1 MFRIF
6 LFTFLL
12 FSVLLPAAHASGTKF
27 TLPEDER
34 GEAETVAVD
43 SSNILV
49 EAFSGNEQLR
59 RLPPDSFAGVLGIPS
74 ENIRW
79 YPAMNPANLNQM
91 MLRETTQSFD
101 NSVII
106 FNEITGAANGPHGT
120 RIIFVDT
127 INLIILKLV
136 NLPYHAYEI
145 RCQGS
150 SGKIWFL
157 RKGQPDTLRDSSGFC
172 IFDVKTE
179 SIVSEQKLATL
190 PKRMYPHITGR
201 FAWILENEKI
211 YRLFPD
217 GRKDLYLEIPGGIS
231 DFKPSPD
238 TQYIAVV
245 TNKKETRVYSTLTKE
260 VAYKV
265 KMVPDSTFIFLNGEP
280 PRLLIGR
287 NLNHIA
293 GLTWPETLYLITKG
307 APRLIFS
314 DLFGSVV
321 ADPSGRAFYS
331 IKPKN
336 RIEKRDSSS
345 GKTMSSFNVTSLKP
359 DTPGKPVLLFH
370 AAESGFFI
378 IFDSVGGLN
387 KIDATPRRW
396 RKLKMMRP
404 WTE

>member
-12 FSVLLPAAHASGTKF
+12 ISVLLPAAHASGTKF

-34 GEAETVAVD
+34 GEADKVEVD
-43 SSNILV
+43 SSNVLI
-49 EAFSGNEQLR
+49 EAHSGKEQFR
-59 RLPPDSFAGVLGIPS
+59 RLSPDSFAGVLGIPPES
-74 ENIRW
+74 IRW
-79 YPAMNPANLNQM
+79 YPAMNPANLNKM
-91 MLRETTQSFD
+91 LLRETSQSFD

-106 FNEITGAANGPHGT
+106 FNEITGTQNGPYGT
-120 RIIFVDT
+120 RLIFVDT
-127 INLIILKLV
+127 VNLAVLKLI
-136 NLPYHAYEI
+136 NLPYHAYEV
-145 RCQGS
+145 RGQGS

-157 RKGQPDTLRDSSGFC
+157 RKGQPDTLRDFSGFG
-172 IFDVKTE
+172 ILNVKTGE
-179 SIVSEQKLATL
+179 IVSEQKLKNL

-245 TNKKETRVYSTLTKE
+245 TKKETLMYSTLDKKL
-260 VAYKV
+260 VYKV
-265 KMVPDSTFIFLNGEP
+265 KMVPDSTFVFLSGEP

-287 NLNHIA
+287 NLNKIS
-293 GLTWPETLYLITKG
+293 GLDWPETLYLVTRG

-314 DLFGSVV
+314 NLTGSVV

-331 IKPKN
+331 LKPKN
-336 RIEKRDSSS
+336 RIEKRESTT
-345 GKTMSSFNVTSLKP
+345 GKFMSSFNVTSLKP
-359 DTPGKPVLLFH
+359 DTPGKPELLFH
-370 AAESGFFI
+370 AAETGFFI

-387 KIDATPRRW
+387 KVDATPRRW